1 MLCEV
6 FINVTEKWSV
16 MERIVPSP
24 RGEPFVIILTI
35 KLKSLNVFFNNL
47 LKFSVILSILNIKS
61 TLIIISDTIDN
72 IWVLY
77 LKLLNLWALSIISL
91 FLFLNCVEDCFLLFD
106 CLLFHSSLSLH
117 LIDTISLKFF
127 GNFQEMRYILPIYD
141 ALIVNKRLM
150 LL

>member
-35 KLKSLNVFFNNL
+35 KLQSLNIFFNNL

-72 IWVLY
+72 I
-77 LKLLNLWALSIISL
+77 
-91 FLFLNCVEDCFLLFD
+91 
-106 CLLFHSSLSLH
+106 
-117 LIDTISLKFF
+117 
-127 GNFQEMRYILPIYD
+127 
-141 ALIVNKRLM
+141 
-150 LL
+150 